1 MNYYMLL
8 QSKQINLL
16 FIVHLQ
22 TVSFVRASM
31 VISEKPP
38 RARGRVGVL
47 VVPFPHML
55 VDGIC
60 DVAFFPLKKFNSK
73 HYLFISKKMPSP
85 SISSKWFWTV
95 QIVLIRFKLDFSGL
109 FFIILTRPKQIG
121 TGPKWFGRSKIILDP

>member
-22 TVSFVRASM
+22 TVSFVGASM
-31 VISEKPP
+31 VISEKPG
-38 RARGRVGVL
+38 ARVGVL

-55 VDGIC
+55 VNGIC

-85 SISSKWFWTV
+85 SISSK
-95 QIVLIRFKLDFSGL
+95 
-109 FFIILTRPKQIG
+109 
-121 TGPKWFGRSKIILDP
+121 